1 MLDLSAVVRP
11 VKDGLSLPPPTFEV
25 PRFAVLANRSHV
37 SGDRTPASNLPD
49 VVGGSAAH
57 VVAAIPL
64 ESPAWI
70 LLVNPAAAAPDA
82 ERLRGVHAEAVLARV
97 MPLGAELRVS
107 EPTSRELLPAV
118 RHVLPAE
125 DAEPQHLFRR
135 QIRRE
140 PRREV
145 PSDRLG
151 TPVA

>member
-1 MLDLSAVVRP
+1 
-11 VKDGLSLPPPTFEV
+11 
-25 PRFAVLANRSHV
+25 
-37 SGDRTPASNLPD
+37 
-49 VVGGSAAH
+49 
-57 VVAAIPL
+57 
-64 ESPAWI
+64 
-70 LLVNPAAAAPDA
+70 
-82 ERLRGVHAEAVLARV
+82 
-97 MPLGAELRVS
+97 VS